1 MRWILDNAFAL
12 SASFH
17 DGARLVSYP
26 WGSWHN
32 DTGYKY
38 TDKEA
43 YMTPGKVN
51 YGWGPINVI
60 VSAMACVGIYSQN
73 QTRNGIAPLL
83 ECHFLSKLY
92 PTSQPA

>member
-32 DTGYKY
+32 DTGYTY

-43 YMTPGKVN
+43 YMTPGK
-51 YGWGPINVI
+51 
-60 VSAMACVGIYSQN
+60 A
-73 QTRNGIAPLL
+73 RLL
-83 ECHFLSKLY
+83 R
-92 PTSQPA
+92 